1 MELRKEE
8 SVLLLLYMP
17 EMGSEDVRKKL
28 DRDDL
33 HLKNTFHLSKKN
45 EYIPRTIGDYE
56 YEFCF
61 KVGDLIN
68 GFYRLDKDIFGTNNT
83 FYFDATIKMKPEY
96 FVAYRNI
103 SILPK
108 IDELVSADIYIST
121 SDNSP
126 PGHLPFSE
134 YAALIKSFPNS
145 TELTKYSYA
154 RISQALSNYFEG
166 LGNITEKYEQYLNKK
181 TASLEV
187 PSESHNLISL
197 ALFKNAYDKL
207 KDMLNKSEAYIERD
221 WQIAICDIVRIL
233 YPQYIFA
240 KREQTI
246 GSDGRNSKK
255 PDFLL
260 IDASGF
266 VDLLEIKKPNRQS
279 LLSKTKYRN
288 NYIADRDF
296 SGAIVQVEKYIYT
309 LNHGGAAIEARLQD
323 NLSSELP
330 ENISIRVTNPQGML
344 LIGRSNDLTAEQKL
358 DLEIIKRQHKN
369 IVDIMTYDDLLERLR
384 NILTQLEKA
393 P

>member
-1 MELRKEE
+1 MELRNEE

-45 EYIPRTIGDYE
+45 EYTPKTIAEYE

-83 FYFDATIKMKPEY
+83 FYFDATINMKPEY
-96 FVAYRNI
+96 LVAYRNI
-103 SILPK
+103 SILTK
-108 IDELVSADIYIST
+108 IDELVSTDIYIST
-121 SDNSP
+121 SDDFS

-134 YAALIKSFPNS
+134 YAALVKSFPNS

-154 RISQALSNYFEG
+154 RIAQALTNYFEG
-166 LGNITEKYEQYLNKK
+166 LGNVTEKYEQYLNKK
-181 TASLEV
+181 TVGLKVTNDSYNV
-187 PSESHNLISL
+187 ISL

-207 KDMLNKSEAYIERD
+207 KGMLNNAEAYIERN
-221 WQIAICDIVRIL
+221 WQIAICDIIRIL
-233 YPQYIFA
+233 YPQYILA
-240 KREQTI
+240 KREQNI

-266 VDLLEIKKPNRQS
+266 VDLLEIKKPYRQS

-288 NYIADRDF
+288 NYIADRDL

-309 LNHGGAAIEARLQD
+309 LNHGGTTIETRLQD
-323 NLSSELP
+323 DLSSELP
-330 ENISIRVTNPQGML
+330 ENITIRVANPQGML
-344 LIGRSNDLTAEQKL
+344 LMGRSNELTAEQKL

-369 IVDIMTYDDLLERLR
+369 IVDIMTYDDLLERLK
-384 NILTQLEKA
+384 NILTQLDKT